1 MMPLVLPTIVSAVL
15 VFIVSSVI
23 HVVLHYHD
31 NDFSRLPDEDGVRDA
46 LRPFNLPPGDYHA
59 PRPDSPQ
66 GMKDPAFLERLATGP
81 VFMMTVFP
89 SGPINM
95 TRSLLLWFVYCLVV
109 GVFAA
114 YVAMHAVAPG
124 ASYLEVFRYVGTV
137 AFAGYG
143 LALAQGSIWYQR
155 KWSATFRSM
164 FDALIYAL
172 LSAGTFGWMWPD

>member
-15 VFIVSSVI
+15 VFVVSSVI

-31 NDFSRLPDEDGVRDA
+31 NDFSRVPGEDDVMDA
-46 LRPFNLPPGDYHA
+46 LRRFNIPPGDYHF

-66 GMKDPAFLERLATGP
+66 GMKDPAYQERLNKGP
-81 VFMMTVFP
+81 VVMMTVLP
-89 SGPINM
+89 TGPFNM
-95 TRSLLLWFVYCLVV
+95 STSLGLWFLYCLLV

-124 ASYLEVFRYVGTV
+124 ASYLEVFRFVGTV
-137 AFAGYG
+137 AFSGYG

-164 FDALIYAL
+164 FDGLIYAL
-172 LSAGTFGWMWPD
+172 LTAGTFGWMWPN